1 MGVSLHYWAVPP
13 SSGLFKRLQ
22 SDRAFVTLMGSLF
35 CYGGGIFF
43 FFDDIAAA
51 EREDILQ
58 EVISAQEKVLGPEPE
73 AWQLIEEFRLEL
85 ERTRLAH
92 PGVEHRRCSL
102 EMTSFLVE
110 ERLSQALK
118 HVREDATTFVGRLLY
133 GDQVHSALK
142 RGEVNLEE
150 FSNDSAFACGNFVSP
165 SLVKEGAQALS
176 ALDAKALFISDSV
189 WQLQSFQR
197 WHSVYGEA
205 AAHGEALC
213 SGVC

>member
-150 FSNDSAFACGNFVSP
+150 FSNDFG
-165 SLVKEGAQALS
+165 LR
-176 ALDAKALFISDSV
+176 V
-189 WQLQSFQR
+189 WQLCFPLACEGGR
-197 WHSVYGEA
+197 A
-205 AAHGEALC
+205 
-213 SGVC
+213 GVERARRQGSLYQ